1 MSRRGP
7 RRHELD
13 AVVVGAGVV
22 GTAAALGLARAGL
35 QVALV
40 EAREPPVW
48 QEDEPD
54 LRVFAVAPDNGA
66 LLDRLGAWEAISQAR
81 VQPYRAMRVWDA
93 GGGEALVFDA
103 DRLGRRELGWIIENR
118 LLVDRLWAAAQQAGV
133 RLHCPDRITGL
144 EQGLDGASV
153 ELESGQRLR
162 ARLVVGAD
170 GAGSRV
176 RELVGVDT
184 RGRSYGQRGLVA
196 YVEHSLPHQASCW
209 QRFLPGGPLAFLPF
223 AATPAGGH
231 RSSIVWSLPEPEA
244 ERLLQVDDARFL
256 AELSRAFDGPLGALT
271 AVSARAAF
279 PLRRQLAGSQL
290 QGRVVLVGDAAHV
303 VHPLAGQGVNL
314 GLRDVAGLL
323 DALRT
328 DASGDAGAPA
338 RLARWHRRRRSDN
351 TVSAHAFDLID
362 RVYSNDA
369 PLPVLL
375 RGHLLGLAGR
385 VPPLTRALWRHAA
398 GMEAGRGGGTHR
410 SSDSSTSSR

>member
-1 MSRRGP
+1 MSRR
-7 RRHELD
+7 ELD
-13 AVVVGAGVV
+13 AIVVGAGVV

-40 EAREPPVW
+40 EAREPPQW
-48 QEDEPD
+48 RADAPD
-54 LRVFAVAPDNGA
+54 LRVFAVAPDNGD
-66 LLDRLGAWEAISQAR
+66 LLGRLGAWSSIRQAR

-93 GGGEALVFDA
+93 GGGDELVFDA
-103 DRLGRRELGWIIENR
+103 DRMGRRELGWIIENR

-144 EQGLDGASV
+144 EQGLEGASV
-153 ELESGQRLR
+153 ELESGRRLR

-176 RELVGVDT
+176 RELIGVGST
-184 RGRSYGQRGLVA
+184 GRAYGQRGVVA
-196 YVEHSLPHQASCW
+196 YVEHRGPHQATCW

-223 AATPAGGH
+223 ADAADGGH
-231 RSSIVWSLPEPEA
+231 RSSIVWSLPDAEA
-244 ERLLQVDDARFL
+244 ERLLQVDEARFL
-256 AELSRAFDGPLGALT
+256 VELSRAFDGPLGELSG
-271 AVSARAAF
+271 VSQRAAF
-279 PLRRQLAGSQL
+279 PLRRQLAATQL

-323 DALRT
+323 DAVT
-328 DASGDAGAPA
+328 VAAETGGDIGAPA
-338 RLARWHRRRRSDN
+338 RLARWNRRRRSDN
-351 TVSAHAFDLID
+351 TLSAHAFDLID

-369 PLPVLL
+369 PLPVML

-385 VPPLTRALWRHAA
+385 MPPLTRALWRHAA
-398 GMEAGRGGGTHR
+398 GMGGSQG
-410 SSDSSTSSR
+410 